1 MTFHSL
7 RSRILFATPVCI
19 FALLFCILSGC
30 GGGTTGTGSSSST
43 DFTGRVLDER
53 GNGVAA
59 QITISTGGA
68 AFATQSD
75 SSGNYF
81 VEVQDPMGPVTI
93 TVGAATTSF
102 TPSEPQAPAIQVDLI
117 LSGGGTVVD
126 AVEIPPPTP
135 TPGDEPTP
143 RPTARPTSTPT
154 PRPTAEPTPQ
164 TLTVVGNVEEGERGV
179 LQNGKIQVVGR
190 AQTRTT
196 LKPNGNFTITTDAD
210 RDRIGFRLDSRAG
223 TGKGFIENLP
233 SGLVKIRVRLR
244 AVPSGERLVVD
255 LTVKGAVGIRGDG
268 SEVPL

>member
-1 MTFHSL
+1 
-7 RSRILFATPVCI
+7 
-19 FALLFCILSGC
+19 
-30 GGGTTGTGSSSST
+30 
-43 DFTGRVLDER
+43 VLDEN

-59 QITISTGGA
+59 PIIIETAGA
-68 AFATQSD
+68 FFETQSD
-75 SSGNYF
+75 PDGNYF
-81 VEVQDPMGPVTI
+81 VVVEALPGPVTI

-102 TPSEPQAPAIQVDLI
+102 TPSDPGAPAIEVDLL
-117 LSGGGTVVD
+117 LSGDGKKVD
-126 AVEIPPPTP
+126 AIEIPPPTP

-143 RPTARPTSTPT
+143 RPTARPTSPPT
-154 PRPTAEPTPQ
+154 PKPTSEPTPQ
-164 TLTVVGNVEEGERGV
+164 TITVVGNVEEGERGV
-179 LQNGKIQVVGR
+179 LENGKIQVVGR

-223 TGKGFIENLP
+223 TGNAFIENLP

-244 AVPSGERLVVD
+244 AVPSGERLVVN